1 MLAINAESRRWGRVR
16 RGEDD
21 GKKERERER
30 ERESRQPDPGYKHF
44 KSNGASIV
52 AQATRVHLR

>member
-21 GKKERERER
+21 GKRER
-30 ERESRQPDPGYKHF
+30 ERESRQPDSGYKHF